1 MHINSGSPGQDL
13 KLPIFLLKEYRNK
26 PAEELLI
33 NR

>member
-1 MHINSGSPGQDL
+1 MHINPGSPRQDL
-13 KLPIFLLKEYRNK
+13 KLPILLKEYRNK